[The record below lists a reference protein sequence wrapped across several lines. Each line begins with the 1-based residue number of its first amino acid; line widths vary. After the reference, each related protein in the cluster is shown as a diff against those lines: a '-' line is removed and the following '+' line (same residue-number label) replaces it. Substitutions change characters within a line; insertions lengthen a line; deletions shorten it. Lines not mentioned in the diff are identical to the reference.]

1 MTFLGYNRNIP
12 DGPHNP
18 SADWP
23 LMQINT
29 NSTQDWVE
37 EDHFGFLNNQGGWHN
52 LLHIPPQENDPAQIG
67 GVGQFYTKNYTV
79 DSVTDT
85 QLFFRTGL
93 GGISQ
98 LTGNAAGLNGYN
110 WIGGALLQ
118 WGTNTAVSSG
128 SFASGSAGGTVT
140 FPIPFPTTCF
150 FVITTPFYTSDGMGH
165 NVPNGAGSANA
176 DTFFLTK
183 TEFVWKFNSNSGQY
197 TGFYW
202 VAVGN

>member
-1 MTFLGYNRNIP
+1 MTFLAYNQNIP

-23 LMQINT
+23 LMQTNT
-29 NSTQDWVE
+29 NSTFNWVE

-52 LLHIPPQENDPAQIG
+52 LLHIPPQENDPAEIG

-79 DSVTDT
+79 GDTTDT
-85 QLFFRTGL
+85 QLYFRTGL

-98 LTGNAAGLNGYN
+98 LTGNAASLNGYN

-118 WGTNTAVSSG
+118 WGFNTATSSG
-128 SFASGSAGGTVT
+128 SFASGQATGQIT
-140 FPIPFPTTCF
+140 FPIAFPTTCF
-150 FVITTPFYTSDGMGH
+150 LVLP
-165 NVPNGAGSANA
+165 VPYFNSSSSPNSAGSVNIAQNTLSTTIFQWA
-176 DTFFLTK
+176 
-183 TEFVWKFNSNSGQY
+183 FNSNSHQY

-202 VAVGN
+202 MAIGN